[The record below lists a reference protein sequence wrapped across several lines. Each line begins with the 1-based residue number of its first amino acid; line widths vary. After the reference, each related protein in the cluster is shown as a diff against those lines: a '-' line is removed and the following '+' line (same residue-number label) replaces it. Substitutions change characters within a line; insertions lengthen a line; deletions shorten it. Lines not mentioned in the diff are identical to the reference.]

1 MNDTRRMLPESIFL
15 YISVAFIR
23 VFISVS
29 TSSPR
34 HPRLSNLFFPVH
46 RTQVANNV
54 FFVGKEL

>member
-1 MNDTRRMLPESIFL
+1 MLPESIFL

-29 TSSPR
+29 TSSSR